1 MESLVTWF
9 TSTLGA
15 HISRE
20 AIVFIISLF
29 PIPGGVGGA
38 ELSFSMVFSTFISGH
53 GKLVLAML
61 LWRAVTY
68 YLVIFAGIVALA
80 VKPDKIKT

>member
-1 MESLVTWF
+1 MSDIGFLIFFGILILFVVIV
-9 TSTLGA
+9 A
-15 HISRE
+15 VVVVISAVSVYDITE
-20 AIVFIISLF
+20 VI
-29 PIPGGVGGA
+29 
-38 ELSFSMVFSTFISGH
+38 FSMVFSTFISSH

-80 VKPDKIKT
+80 VKPDKIKTED